1 MLRLFFVLSFMV
13 SCTTAAKR
21 QRMSVAEQYELGLK
35 YMRRGMY
42 TKSIEQLNKIRNYH
56 RDDPLAV
63 KAELAIGD
71 VFYKQREWT
80 LARQAYTDFSRM
92 HPRHPDLDYVAYR
105 VGMAS
110 FRQASRYVG
119 RDQTHTANA
128 VAAWTGFAKRFP
140 ESEHLA
146 EVEEKLEISRERLAM
161 KEIWIAR
168 FYKRRAA
175 WKAVL
180 KRADGVLYEYQD
192 TKHLPKAISLFGE
205 ASAWEGR
212 EDEARGAVER
222 LREDDPAAAEKLAKQ
237 IAKIQAKL
245 EKKER

>member
-1 MLRLFFVLSFMV
+1 MLRYLFLLCFMT
-13 SCTTAAKR
+13 SCMTAAKR
-21 QRMSVAEQYELGLK
+21 QRMNVSEQYELGLK
-35 YMRRGMY
+35 YMKRGMY
-42 TKSIEQLNKIRNYH
+42 TKALEQLNKVRNYH
-56 RDDPLAV
+56 RDDPHAV

-71 VFYKQREWT
+71 VFYKKREWT

-110 FRQASRYVG
+110 FKQASKYVG
-119 RDQTHTANA
+119 RDQTHTAYA
-128 VAAWTGFAKRFP
+128 VEAWTGFSKRFP
-140 ESEHLA
+140 ESEYVE
-146 EVEEKLEISRERLAM
+146 EVEKKLQLCRERLAM

-192 TKHLPKAISLFGE
+192 SKHLPKAISLFGE

-212 EDEARGAVER
+212 NDEADGAVER
-222 LREDDPAAAEKLAKQ
+222 LRQDDPEAADRLAKQ
-237 IAKIQAKL
+237 VAKIKAKVS
-245 EKKER
+245 KQNR